1 MQEKKQDRKGFQS
14 DTDRLHKSYSS
25 DKKLSEECIMA
36 ETCVYIVDN
45 CVVLAVATN
54 TLTHQRDKP

>member
-14 DTDRLHKSYSS
+14 DTDRLHNSYSS
-25 DKKLSEECIMA
+25 DKKLSEE
-36 ETCVYIVDN
+36 TCVYIVDD

-54 TLTHQRDKP
+54 TLTHQRDKLMV